1 MTKYAVELDPCLVT
15 LDGHIIYAAQ
25 TADDAEGIVT
35 APLIDS
41 AKGIIFDHG
50 REDYAVVER
59 KGRVTITPLYKK
71 SPSGFFVRAE
81 DFLESAGEDYPFLLS
96 GAREGELGPTWDRP
110 KPRVIEPSAMAN
122 TTASSQ

>member
-1 MTKYAVELDPCLVT
+1 MTKYAVELDLCLVT

-41 AKGIIFDHG
+41 VKGIIFDHG

-59 KGRVTITPLYKK
+59 KGRVTITPLHKK
-71 SPSGFFVRAE
+71 SPSDFFVRAE

-96 GAREGELGPTWDRP
+96 GAREGELDPTWDQPRP
-110 KPRVIEPSAMAN
+110 WVPDKPSAIAN
-122 TTASSQ
+122 TTASS